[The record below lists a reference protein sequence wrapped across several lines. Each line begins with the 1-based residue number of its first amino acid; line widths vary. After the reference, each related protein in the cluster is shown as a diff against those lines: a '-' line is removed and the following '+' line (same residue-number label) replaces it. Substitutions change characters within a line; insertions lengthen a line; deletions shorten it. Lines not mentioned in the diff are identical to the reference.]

1 MALRWH
7 QTRYRANLVDMH
19 IPDWHPAFLS
29 RFDSKAYAD
38 LLQQARVQVAYLY
51 ASSCLGICYW
61 PTKVGH
67 QHDGLHGRDILGE
80 RVRECHARGMAV
92 VVYTNWWS
100 KWAYDNHPD
109 WRFVNAKGENTA
121 DYLWT
126 PGHYGVCC
134 PNSPY
139 TAYVMA
145 LVEELLTGYDVEG
158 LWVDMIFWPYSVCY
172 CSHCR
177 RRYHDETG
185 KDLPKVVNW
194 EDPEWVAFQR
204 RREAWLAEVVGGIT
218 ALARRL
224 KPGVTVG
231 HQCAAW
237 STGWASG
244 IGSEF
249 FRQNDYLSGDFYGGA
264 AEQSFIC
271 NFFSRLSE
279 EPLFEFMTS
288 RCPDLTDHTT
298 TKSTELLEAQALAAV
313 AHNGR
318 FLFIDAIDPV
328 GTMDPAIY
336 AQMGQ
341 VFAKTAPYE
350 PFLTP
355 DARPLADVGVYLNF
369 ESLMDPRDNGR
380 RVADVSAGRP
390 PVVAAVSNLARTL
403 VQGHVPYA
411 VLTPKDLDA
420 LSAFPVIVMPELF
433 MLSSREAEAF
443 RRYVADG
450 GSLYLARSTSL
461 LTTDGVRQADFMLA
475 DVLGVRFVG
484 QTREEVTYMAP
495 VPGCEGLF
503 APSTAQHPLTLMGS
517 QMTVEAV
524 DSARVLAT
532 ITLPYTDP
540 KDPTRFASAI
550 SNPPG
555 TATSF
560 PAVVLNRYGKGRALY
575 VAGALE
581 RMEHDAHREV
591 FRRLLGL
598 IAPQPPLVATDA
610 PKAVE
615 VVLFDQAQAGRLIL
629 SVLNLQADL
638 PSIPVC
644 AVRVRLRLDG
654 RRPVRLMRFPGETAV
669 PFQEDNSGIEFEVP
683 RLETFLMLGL
693 DYEMTRR

>member
-1 MALRWH
+1 MSQRWH
-7 QTRYRANLVDMH
+7 QRRYRANLVDMH
-19 IPDWHPAFLS
+19 IPDWHPEFLS

-80 RVRECHARGMAV
+80 RIRECHARGMDV

-100 KWAYDNHPD
+100 KWAYDSHPD

-139 TAYVMA
+139 TGYVMA
-145 LVEELLTGYDVEG
+145 LVEELCTGYEFEG
-158 LWVDMIFWPYSVCY
+158 LWVDMIFWPYTVCY
-172 CSHCR
+172 CAHCR
-177 RRYHDETG
+177 RRYHGETG
-185 KDLPKVVNW
+185 RDLPKVVHW
-194 EDPEWVAFQR
+194 EDPQWVAFQR
-204 RREAWLAEVVGGIT
+204 RREGWLAEVVGGIT
-218 ALARRL
+218 AMARRL

-264 AEQSFIC
+264 AEQSCIC
-271 NFFSRLSE
+271 NLFTRLSE
-279 EPLFEFMTS
+279 EPRFEFMTS

-298 TKSTELLEAQALAAV
+298 TKSPELLEAQAFSAL

-318 FLFIDAIDPV
+318 FLFIDAIDPL

-336 AQMGQ
+336 ARMGE
-341 VFAKTAPYE
+341 VFATTLPYE
-350 PFLTP
+350 QFLTP
-355 DARPLADVGVYLNF
+355 DATPLADVGIYFNF
-369 ESLMDPRDNGR
+369 ESLIDPQDNGR
-380 RVADVSAGRP
+380 RVAEVSAGRP

-403 VQGHVPYA
+403 MQGHVPYA
-411 VLTPKDLDA
+411 VLTPKDLEV
-420 LSAFPVIVMPELF
+420 LGQFPVIVVPELF
-433 MLSSREAEAF
+433 MVSPREADAF
-443 RRYVADG
+443 WRYVADG
-450 GSLYLARSTSL
+450 GCLYVSRSTSL

-475 DVLGVRFVG
+475 DVLGVSLVG
-484 QTREEVTYMAP
+484 QTQEEVTYLSPAA
-495 VPGCEGLF
+495 GSDALF
-503 APSTAQHPLTLMGS
+503 APSTACHPLTLMGS
-517 QMTVEAV
+517 QMTVKAAQ
-524 DSARVLAT
+524 SARVLAT
-532 ITLPYTDP
+532 VTVPYTDP

-560 PAVVLNRYGKGRALY
+560 PAVVLNRYGKGRVLY
-575 VAGALE
+575 VAGCLE
-581 RMEHDAHREV
+581 RMEHEAHREV
-591 FRRLLGL
+591 LRRLLGL
-598 IAPQPPLVATDA
+598 IAPQPPLLATDA
-610 PKAVE
+610 PKSVE
-615 VVLFDQAQAGRLIL
+615 ILLFDQIPEQRLIL
-629 SVLNLQADL
+629 SALNFQAEL
-638 PSIPVC
+638 PNIPVSG
-644 AVRVRLRLDG
+644 ARARVRLDS
-654 RRPVRLMRFPGETAV
+654 RRARQLVRFPERSAV
-669 PFQEDNSGIEFEVP
+669 AFSHSGGCIEFELP
-683 RLETFLMLGL
+683 RLDTFLMLGL
-693 DYEMTRR
+693 EYTRG